1 MPYLIAWTVIV
12 VTGVI
17 GAVGLFYLTREFNP
31 PGLQLLIRILI
42 PVWLLLPA
50 PVPNFPGNYAPAFLI
65 AIFEG
70 LLQVDGQPGQ
80 SLRLLLFASTA
91 VMLGVLGW
99 RMLLVRRARH

>member
-17 GAVGLFYLTREFNP
+17 GAVGLFYLTRELNP

-70 LLQVDGQPGQ
+70 LLQVDGQPAQ

-99 RMLLVRRARH
+99 RMLLVRRTRH